1 MNIDGCL
8 SDSFQEDKMSSGN
21 SSLSESQGGG
31 LKHLAMQLA
40 KVIHKAYSVDNRER
54 VWSLEYLK

>member
-1 MNIDGCL
+1 MKLFMNIDGCL

-40 KVIHKAYSVDNRER
+40 KVIHKAYS
-54 VWSLEYLK
+54 

>member
-1 MNIDGCL
+1 MDIDGCL

-31 LKHLAMQLA
+31 LKRLAMQLA
-40 KVIHKAYSVDNRER
+40 KVIHKANS
-54 VWSLEYLK
+54 